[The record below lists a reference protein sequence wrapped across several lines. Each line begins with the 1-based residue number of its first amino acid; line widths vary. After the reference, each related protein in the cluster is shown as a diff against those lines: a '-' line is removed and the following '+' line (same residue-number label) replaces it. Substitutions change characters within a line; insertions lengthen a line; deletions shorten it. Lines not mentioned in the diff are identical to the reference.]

1 MEAVMTPED
10 VLTIFERLNV
20 EERTV
25 PLDEAIAGFA
35 GWLAGRWDQMEGDD
49 MATLTSIGAALYK
62 EGLTKR
68 IVRAP
73 E

>member
-1 MEAVMTPED
+1 MTPED
-10 VLTIFERLNV
+10 MLTMFERLNV

-25 PLDEAIAGFA
+25 PLDDAIAGFA
-35 GWLAGRWDQMEGDD
+35 GWLAEQWDRLDEEDV
-49 MATLTSIGAALYK
+49 ATLTSVGAALFK

-68 IVRAP
+68 IVRAL